1 MRDPKGL
8 LDELQAGISEL
19 TTSERWQRYLDVQSR
34 FYSYS
39 PNNVM
44 LIALQKPNATRVA
57 GYKTWQSL
65 DHQVR
70 AKELALRILAPM
82 RYQKD
87 EGPEGEVLR
96 EVHGF

>member
-1 MRDPKGL
+1 MGDHSGL
-8 LDELQAGISEL
+8 LEELQAGIAEL
-19 TTSERWQRYLDVQSR
+19 TTSERWMRYLEVQSR

-70 AKELALRILAPM
+70 TKSR
-82 RYQKD
+82 RC
-87 EGPEGEVLR
+87 GSWR
-96 EVHGF
+96 R